1 MKKKINPK
9 DIKMI
14 KMPNTPY
21 MAELNRRMM
30 IAKTDEQRNDVLK
43 EMQQYMEKMG
53 LVPKP

>member
-9 DIKMI
+9 DIKMV

-30 IAKTDEQRNDVLK
+30 IAKTDEQRNNVLK